1 MKRIAILIDLELSN
15 KSGGHVKFWEKICES
30 LLEDD
35 LEIKIDIFFLG
46 KVKKKRKFNNFINFK
61 IKKPILS
68 SKILR
73 IIGID
78 ADYTDNIPLNL
89 AIFF

>member
-30 LLEDD
+30 LLEDN

-46 KVKKKRKFNNFINFK
+46 KVKKKRKD
-61 IKKPILS
+61 
-68 SKILR
+68 
-73 IIGID
+73 GIEKVC
-78 ADYTDNIPLNL
+78 
-89 AIFF
+89 

>member
-30 LLEDD
+30 LLEDN
-35 LEIKIDIFFLG
+35 LEIKIDIFLG
-46 KVKKKRKFNNFINFK
+46 KVKKIRKFNNFINFK

-73 IIGID
+73 IVGID
-78 ADYTDNIPLNL
+78 ADHTD
-89 AIFF
+89 IFL